1 LTLILLLLRRPQLD
15 AHVLLGYM
23 TALYVRVLLQVSA
36 TGSASSSQSS
46 SATARV
52 LTSPPRLLA
61 AVAARLI
68 DADQA
73 AQQSQQEVLPSGESV
88 VQALIELQEDIKDYD
103 QHVYSRMSQRD
114 MQGL

>member
-15 AHVLLGYM
+15 THVLLGYM
-23 TALYVRVLLQVSA
+23 TAFVRVLLQVSA

-88 VQALIELQEDIKDYD
+88 VQALIELQEDIQDYD

>member
-1 LTLILLLLRRPQLD
+1 MCGV
-15 AHVLLGYM
+15 HF
-23 TALYVRVLLQVSA
+23 LLQVSA

-52 LTSPPRLLA
+52 LTSPSRLLA
-61 AVAARLI
+61 AVAARLLE
-68 DADQA
+68 ANQA

-88 VQALIELQEDIKDYD
+88 VQALTDLQEDIQEYD
-103 QHVYSRMSQRD
+103 RHVYSRMSQRD